1 MSEEFFKG
9 CAVICTIIIVLGF
22 VTFGFFSKHIFGNKQ
37 IIDFNHQKFNVAY
50 VLGNSNVWEK
60 VNIKAWKD
68 WENSDSIQIITE
80 DGKAI
85 YTHLMNVKLMEN

>member
-1 MSEEFFKG
+1 MSDVSQG
-9 CAVICTIIIVLGF
+9 CFIIIAMAVIGLFIV
-22 VTFGFFSKHIFGNKQ
+22 FGFFSKHIFGNKQ

-50 VLGNSNVWEK
+50 ILGDSNKWEK

-68 WENSDSIQIITE
+68 WENSDSIQVITE

-85 YTHLMNVKLMEN
+85 YTHLMNVKLMEK

>member
-1 MSEEFFKG
+1 MDDKVG
-9 CAVICTIIIVLGF
+9 CITIGIVAIVIILAV
-22 VTFGFFSKHIFGNKQ
+22 FGFFSKHIFGNKQ

-60 VNIKAWKD
+60 VHIKAWKD

>member
-1 MSEEFFKG
+1 MNKETG
-9 CAVICTIIIVLGF
+9 CFTAIVLLIIIVISC
-22 VTFGFFSKHIFGNKQ
+22 FGWFSRHIFGNKQ

-50 VLGNSNVWEK
+50 VMGNSNVWEK
-60 VNIKAWKD
+60 VHIKAWKD
-68 WENSDSIQIITE
+68 WENSDAVQIITE